1 MLNFMNTS
9 LRMSIRRWITG
20 LFLALAGLGCDSE
33 QPSAAPAKPT
43 AKAAPEVKKA
53 LLSKN
58 IWLEVQGERRRVLI
72 SATVCLREGALE
84 ELLCRTNTKEHEA
97 ILSADVD
104 AREIHKA
111 LLVTGAEA
119 GTTVKFV
126 PKFQPPTGTKIK
138 VSIQYDQKGK
148 IVTVPAQQWIRNSK
162 TKKNLD
168 QDWVF
173 AGSQLVQNA
182 EEKDKPPFYRA
193 NEGDII
199 CVINMEGAMLDLPID
214 SPKAL
219 DDRVF
224 EAHTERIPAKDTKVV
239 VILEPILQKK
249 K

>member
-1 MLNFMNTS
+1 MLKCMNTTWHFPVPCLIIAS
-9 LRMSIRRWITG
+9 VLT
-20 LFLALAGLGCDSE
+20 LTGLGCDSE
-33 QPSAAPAKPT
+33 PPPEATKPVAKP
-43 AKAAPEVKKA
+43 APEVKKA

-58 IWLEVQGERRRVLI
+58 LWLEVQGDRRRVLI

-84 ELLCRTNTKEHEA
+84 ELLCRSNTKEHEA
-97 ILSADVD
+97 ILAADVD

-119 GTTVKFV
+119 GTPVKFV
-126 PKFQPPTGTKIK
+126 PKFVPPIGTKIK

-148 IVTVPAQQWIRNSK
+148 ILTVPAQQWIRNSK
-162 TKKNLD
+162 TGKNLD

-173 AGSQLVQNA
+173 AGSQLVQDPEN
-182 EEKDKPPFYRA
+182 KDKPPFYRA
-193 NEGDII
+193 NEGDVI
-199 CVINMEGAMLDLPID
+199 CVINMPSAMLDLPID

-224 EAHTERIPAKDTKVV
+224 EAHTERIPPKDTKVV
-239 VILEPILQKK
+239 VILEPILEKK